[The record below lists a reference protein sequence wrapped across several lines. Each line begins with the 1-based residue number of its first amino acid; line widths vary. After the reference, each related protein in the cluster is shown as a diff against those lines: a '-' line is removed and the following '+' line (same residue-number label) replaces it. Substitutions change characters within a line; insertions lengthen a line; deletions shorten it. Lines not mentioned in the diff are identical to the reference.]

1 MEACCH
7 FCRSRRREEMRAV
20 PVVTIPLSRTSINQ
34 PLLSSTTHIPSKVN
48 LFLIENVMMLLVL
61 VVFRLLWMLCWIFI
75 LMNLVLYIMMCFSL
89 WLQVLQKLLR
99 DNYYSNYTSCNS
111 FVEPRI
117 WRPSL
122 CIWLKLWCLGGCWD
136 GCPIVQQ
143 SCSSLVTGSQSLV
156 IVSSQ
161 LNGGTLWSVW
171 KYELIFNKRIAVEWK
186 LLLLKE
192 SFQFEGWVWGG
203 LEQGSIVKNDWA
215 DQFVSANKIN

>member
-1 MEACCH
+1 MYEGVVSIVWSMDCRGQERTRSMESMEACCH

-111 FVEPRI
+111 FCWTENFTPKSLYMVE
-117 WRPSL
+117 
-122 CIWLKLWCLGGCWD
+122 
-136 GCPIVQQ
+136 IVMF
-143 SCSSLVTGSQSLV
+143 SWML
-156 IVSSQ
+156 
-161 LNGGTLWSVW
+161 
-171 KYELIFNKRIAVEWK
+171 
-186 LLLLKE
+186 
-192 SFQFEGWVWGG
+192 GWVPNCSTK
-203 LEQGSIVKNDWA
+203 L
-215 DQFVSANKIN
+215 F